1 MGEQGIYSNHL
12 NKMACSAVYILL
24 ATVAALASG
33 QYAVPA
39 APASRVGGAFTAA
52 PRTVDGSTHT
62 VTQRVTLDRFV
73 TETETIY
80 NSVPVTLT
88 NIVLHTETLQT
99 YAEVRTAVDDQ
110 VLVLTTEYTRP
121 QTITVTDE
129 VSNYNLQT
137 SVNVVYQTILHSN
150 YKIMQS
156 TFTHTVYSTLTV
168 TSAIVRTNINTEYVT
183 ETEVAQAHST
193 VFAQPPAPVYAPP
206 QQAYAPPQQA
216 YAPPQRRY
224 AAP

>member
-1 MGEQGIYSNHL
+1 MGELGIHLRYSN
-12 NKMACSAVYILL
+12 KMSCSAAYILL
-24 ATVAALASG
+24 ATVAGLASA
-33 QYAVPA
+33 QYA

-88 NIVLHTETLQT
+88 NVVLHTETLQT

-156 TFTHTVYSTLTV
+156 TFTHTVYSTVTV

-183 ETEVAQAHST
+183 ETEVAQAYST
-193 VFAQPPAPVYAPP
+193 VFVPAPAPAFRAP
-206 QQAYAPPQQA
+206 QPAYAPPQPA
-216 YAPPQRRY
+216 YGTPLY
-224 AAP
+224 

>member
-1 MGEQGIYSNHL
+1 MGSIKRTKEIRY
-12 NKMACSAVYILL
+12 KMARSVIFVLL
-24 ATVAALASG
+24 AAVASLASA
-33 QYAVPA
+33 QYA
-39 APASRVGGAFTAA
+39 APAPVQRVGGARTAA
-52 PRTVDGSTHT
+52 PRTVDGNTLT
-62 VTQRVTLDRFV
+62 VTQHVTLDRFV

-88 NIVLHTETLQT
+88 NVQVHTETLQT

-156 TFTHTVYSTLTV
+156 TYTQTVYSTVTV

-183 ETEVAQAHST
+183 ETEVAQAYST
-193 VFAQPPAPVYAPP
+193 VFVPAPAPAYRAP
-206 QQAYAPPQQA
+206 QPAYAPPQPA
-216 YAPPQRRY
+216 YGAPLY
-224 AAP
+224 

>member
-1 MGEQGIYSNHL
+1 MGVISYTQLSN
-12 NKMACSAVYILL
+12 MSASVFVL
-24 ATVAALASG
+24 VAIVASLASA
-33 QYAVPA
+33 QYAAPA

-52 PRTVDGSTHT
+52 PRTVDGNTHT
-62 VTQRVTLDRFV
+62 VTQHVTLDRFV

-99 YAEVRTAVDDQ
+99 GAEVRTAVDDQ
-110 VLVLTTEYTRP
+110 VLVLTTGYTRP

-137 SVNVVYQTILHSN
+137 SVQVIYQTILHSD

-156 TFTHTVYSTLTV
+156 TFTQTVHSPVTV
-168 TSAIVRTNINTEYVT
+168 TSAIVRTNVYTEYVT
-183 ETEVAQAHST
+183 ETEVAQAYST
-193 VFAQPPAPVYAPP
+193 VFVPAPTPAYRAPQP
-206 QQAYAPPQQA
+206 AYAPP
-216 YAPPQRRY
+216 
-224 AAP
+224 

>member
-1 MGEQGIYSNHL
+1 MG
-12 NKMACSAVYILL
+12 
-24 ATVAALASG
+24 
-33 QYAVPA
+33 
-39 APASRVGGAFTAA
+39 
-52 PRTVDGSTHT
+52 
-62 VTQRVTLDRFV
+62 
-73 TETETIY
+73 
-80 NSVPVTLT
+80 LT
-88 NIVLHTETLQT
+88 NVVLHTETLQT
-99 YAEVRTAVDDQ
+99 GAEVRTAADDQ

-183 ETEVAQAHST
+183 ETEVAQAYST
-193 VFAQPPAPVYAPP
+193 IFVQPPAPVYAPP
-206 QQAYAPPQQA
+206 QPAYGAP
-216 YAPPQRRY
+216 Y
-224 AAP
+224 

>member
-1 MGEQGIYSNHL
+1 MGGFHSKHN
-12 NKMACSAVYILL
+12 NTMACSAVYVLL
-24 ATVAALASG
+24 ATVASLASA

-39 APASRVGGAFTAA
+39 APAVRVGGAFTAE
-52 PRTVDGSTHT
+52 PRTVDGNTLT
-62 VTQRVTLDRFV
+62 VTQHVTLDRFV

-88 NIVLHTETLQT
+88 NVLLHTETLQT
-99 YAEVRTAVDDQ
+99 FAEVRTAVDDQ

-156 TFTHTVYSTLTV
+156 TFTQTVYSTVTV
-168 TSAIVRTNINTEYVT
+168 TSAIVRTTINTEYVT
-183 ETEVAQAHST
+183 ETEVAQAYST
-193 VFAQPPAPVYAPP
+193 VFVQPPAPAYRAPQPAYGPP
-206 QQAYAPPQQA
+206 QPAYGAPL
-216 YAPPQRRY
+216 Y
-224 AAP
+224 

>member
-1 MGEQGIYSNHL
+1 MGVISYTQLSN
-12 NKMACSAVYILL
+12 MSASVFVL
-24 ATVAALASG
+24 VAIVASLASA
-33 QYAVPA
+33 QYAAPA
-39 APASRVGGAFTAA
+39 APVSRVGGAFTAA
-52 PRTVDGSTHT
+52 PRTVDGNTHT

-88 NIVLHTETLQT
+88 NVVLHTETLQT
-99 YAEVRTAVDDQ
+99 GAEVRTAVDDQ

-129 VSNYNLQT
+129 VSNYDLQT
-137 SVNVVYQTILHSN
+137 SVNVIYQTILHSN

-156 TFTHTVYSTLTV
+156 TYTQTVYSTVTV

-183 ETEVAQAHST
+183 ETEVAQAYST
-193 VFAQPPAPVYAPP
+193 IFVQPPAPVFRAPQP
-206 QQAYAPPQQA
+206 AYGAP
-216 YAPPQRRY
+216 Y
-224 AAP
+224 

>member
-1 MGEQGIYSNHL
+1 MGSIKRTKEIR
-12 NKMACSAVYILL
+12 NKMARSVIFVLL
-24 ATVAALASG
+24 AAVASLASA
-33 QYAVPA
+33 QYA
-39 APASRVGGAFTAA
+39 APAPVQRVGGARTAA
-52 PRTVDGSTHT
+52 PRTVDGNTLT
-62 VTQRVTLDRFV
+62 VTQHVTLDRFV

-88 NIVLHTETLQT
+88 NVQLHTETLQT
-99 YAEVRTAVDDQ
+99 GAEVRTAVDDQ

-156 TFTHTVYSTLTV
+156 TFTQTVYSTVTV

-183 ETEVAQAHST
+183 ETEVAQAYST
-193 VFAQPPAPVYAPP
+193 VFMPAPAPAYRAPQPAYGPP
-206 QQAYAPPQQA
+206 QPAYGAPL
-216 YAPPQRRY
+216 Y
-224 AAP
+224 

>member
-1 MGEQGIYSNHL
+1 MGELGIHLRYSN
-12 NKMACSAVYILL
+12 KMSCSAAYILL
-24 ATVAALASG
+24 ATVAGLASA
-33 QYAVPA
+33 QYA

-88 NIVLHTETLQT
+88 NVVLHTETLQT
-99 YAEVRTAVDDQ
+99 YAEERTAVDDQ
-110 VLVLTTEYTRP
+110 VLGLTTEYTRP

-137 SVNVVYQTILHSN
+137 IVHSN

-156 TFTHTVYSTLTV
+156 TFTQTVHSTVTV
-168 TSAIVRTNINTEYVT
+168 TSAIVRTNVYTEYVT
-183 ETEVAQAHST
+183 ETEVAQAYST
-193 VFAQPPAPVYAPP
+193 VFVPAPTPAYRAPQP
-206 QQAYAPPQQA
+206 AYAPP
-216 YAPPQRRY
+216 
-224 AAP
+224 